1 MSSIRHHQA
10 VCAETIRL
18 LRAERERQKLSN
30 YVVSK
35 RSGVSQ
41 SMLSLIE
48 HGERNPSLE
57 IMLRMA
63 GGIGVDLEDVLRKAR
78 STVSKKIV
86 K

>member
-18 LRAERERQKLSN
+18 LKAERERLKLSN
-30 YVVSK
+30 YAVSQ

-48 HGERNPSLE
+48 RGERNPSLE

-63 GGIGVDLEDVLRKAR
+63 GGIGVDLENVIRRAR
-78 STVSKKIV
+78 SAVSKKIV